1 MEAMRQ
7 SWTDERLD
15 DLNHR
20 VDQRF
25 DEVDKRFDKVDRRF
39 DRMEGDIREFRTEMN
54 ERFDS
59 LQRSML
65 QASVLLIVA
74 LLGVIAT
81 QL

>member
-1 MEAMRQ
+1 
-7 SWTDERLD
+7 
-15 DLNHR
+15 
-20 VDQRF
+20 
-25 DEVDKRFDKVDRRF
+25 
-39 DRMEGDIREFRTEMN
+39 MN